1 MPRRLLII
9 SYVFPP
15 CGGITVQRA
24 LSFAKY
30 LPENGIE
37 VHVLTASNAAA
48 PVRDPGLL
56 RHVPPQVTVHHALT
70 LEPPF
75 YLRKKL
81 WALADRRA
89 KAASAQPATGGAN
102 HSGGGLRSL
111 VKSVLMP
118 DPQVL
123 WKPMALRAASRIIRR
138 HNIDTV
144 LVTAPPFSVFL
155 IGNELKRRY
164 PHIRLIS
171 DFRDEWLRFY
181 LTDFDFLAD
190 SKTRARAEA
199 IERETIERSSLVLA
213 VTRSS
218 LDEIS
223 SRYSGQ
229 PASKFALLANGYD
242 PDALQQ
248 VERRWHGN
256 TGRMVVTHV
265 GTAYKTA
272 SPAYYLDAVDSLPEE
287 IRSRI
292 ETRFIGRIAET
303 EQRIF
308 ENRKSRVELLG
319 FLPQAEALRRT
330 SETDYLLLTMTND
343 FSLPGK
349 LFEYLAT
356 GKPVLALSPRNGE
369 VDRLLAETR
378 GGFCVP
384 HDNPEAIRELLLD
397 AYRRVAAGPLE
408 FDPDWDAIHA
418 YQRPRLAQA
427 LARLL
432 DDRLPA

>member
-1 MPRRLLII
+1 MPRRLLLI
-9 SYVFPP
+9 SYLFPP
-15 CGGITVQRA
+15 YGGVAVQRA

-30 LPENGIE
+30 LPANGVE

-56 RHVPPQVTVHHALT
+56 RHVPPQVAVHHALT

-75 YLRKKL
+75 YLRKKVWNL
-81 WALADRRA
+81 LDRGG
-89 KAASAQPATGGAN
+89 KAASPAPAENNG
-102 HSGGGLRSL
+102 SGGGLRAL

-123 WKPMALRAASRIIRR
+123 WKPLALRAASRIIRQ

-155 IGNELKRRY
+155 IGNELKRRH
-164 PHIRLIS
+164 PHIRLVS

-181 LTDFDFLAD
+181 LTDFDFLSD
-190 SKTRARAEA
+190 SKTRLRAQA
-199 IERETIERSSLVLA
+199 IERETIEQSDLVVA
-213 VTRSS
+213 VTRGS
-218 LDEIS
+218 LNEIS
-223 SRYSGQ
+223 SRYPAQ

-242 PDALQQ
+242 PEEFQQ

-256 TGRMVVTHV
+256 QGRIVVTYV

-272 SPAYYLDAVDSLPEE
+272 SPSYYLDAVDALPDE

-292 ETRFIGRIAET
+292 ETRFIGRVVDT
-303 EQRIF
+303 ERHTF
-308 ENRKSRVELLG
+308 ENRKSRIQLLG
-319 FLPQAEALRRT
+319 FLPHAEAIRHT
-330 SETDYLLLTMTND
+330 AETDYLLLTITHD
-343 FSLPGK
+343 FMLPGK

-356 GKPVLALSPRNGE
+356 GKPVLALSPKGGE

-378 GGFCVP
+378 GGVCAA
-384 HDNPEAIRELLLD
+384 HDDPAAIRAMLLDACRRIDGGPVDLQPDWEAIRSYE
-397 AYRRVAAGPLE
+397 
-408 FDPDWDAIHA
+408 
-418 YQRPRLAQA
+418 RPRLARS

-432 DDRLPA
+432 NERLP